1 MTKLIHP
8 LCPSC
13 GSQNMEA
20 FYQVDQAPV
29 HSVLLHHTREE
40 AMEYPQRE
48 IVLGYCQDCG
58 FVSNAAFDPSVH
70 EYDAEYES
78 TQAFSP
84 TFNTF
89 HHNLAKDL
97 VERYNLRGKQLVEIG
112 CGQGEFLKLLC
123 EIGGNNGVGFDP
135 AYIGSPYIQEAD
147 YNITFIPDFFSEK
160 YANYNGDFFCCK
172 MTLEHIHQTRQF
184 LTTVRKTIG
193 ELADTV
199 VFFQVPNARYVF
211 GDLAFWDIYY
221 EHCSYFT
228 LGSLARLFRG
238 AGFEVMDLWSG
249 YDDQY
254 IMIEARPGDS
264 ISSQALPQEESLTTF
279 RQEIERFT
287 QQTPRKVQA
296 WKDFFHTAHQTGRK
310 VVFWGGGSK
319 LVSFLTTLGVSLEQ
333 VELAVD
339 VNPRKH
345 NTYLAGSGQK
355 VVSPQTL
362 KEVQPDVVVVMNPIY
377 RDEIQ
382 NQLNQMG
389 LHPELITVQDI

>member
-13 GSQNMEA
+13 GSKNLEA
-20 FYQVDQAPV
+20 FYQVDQVPV
-29 HSVLLHHTREE
+29 HSVLLHHSQEE
-40 AMEYPQRE
+40 ALSYPKRD

-58 FVSNAAFDPSVH
+58 FVSNTAFDPNAH
-70 EYDAEYES
+70 EYEAEYES

-84 TFNTF
+84 TFNAF
-89 HHNLAKDL
+89 HQNLAKDL
-97 VERYNLRGKQLVEIG
+97 VERYNLRGKKVVEIG
-112 CGQGEFLKLLC
+112 CGQGEFLQLLC

-135 AYIGSPYIQEAD
+135 AYIGSPYIQEAA
-147 YNITFIPDFFSEK
+147 YNITFIPDYYSEK
-160 YANYNGDFFCCK
+160 YANFNGDFFCCK

-184 LTTVRKTIG
+184 LTTVRKAIG
-193 ELADTV
+193 ERADTV

-238 AGFEVMDLWSG
+238 TGFEVMDLWSG

-254 IMIEARPGDS
+254 IMIEAKPGDS
-264 ISSQALPQEESLTTF
+264 TSPKTLPQEESMAAF

-287 QQTPRKVQA
+287 QGAPRVIQA
-296 WKDFFHTAHQTGRK
+296 WKDYFRTAQQAGRK
-310 VVFWGGGSK
+310 VVLWGGGSK
-319 LVSFLTTLGVSLEQ
+319 CVAFLTTLGVSLEQ
-333 VELAVD
+333 AELAVD
-339 VNPRKH
+339 VNPRKN

-362 KEVQPDVVVVMNPIY
+362 IEVQPDVVVVMNPIY

-382 NQLNQMG
+382 NQLDQMG

>member
-8 LCPSC
+8 RCPSC
-13 GSQNMEA
+13 NSPKIEA
-20 FYQVDQAPV
+20 FYQVGQVPV

-40 AMEYPQRE
+40 AEQYPKRD

-58 FVSNAAFDPSVH
+58 FVSNTAFDPNAH

-89 HHNLAKDL
+89 HHNLASDL
-97 VERYNLRGKQLVEIG
+97 VEKYDLRGKKVVEIG
-112 CGQGEFLKLLC
+112 CGQGEFLRLLC
-123 EIGGNNGVGFDP
+123 EIGGNEGVGFDP
-135 AYIGSPYIQEAD
+135 AYIGPPYIQEGG
-147 YNITFIPDFFSEK
+147 YNLTFIPDYYTEK
-160 YANYNGDFFCCK
+160 YADFNGDFFCCK
-172 MTLEHIHQTRQF
+172 MTLEHIHQTHQF
-184 LTTVRKTIG
+184 ISTVRKAIG
-193 ELADTV
+193 EHADTV

-264 ISSQALPQEESLTTF
+264 TSSQALPQEETLPAF

-287 QQTPRKVQA
+287 QEAPRVVQA
-296 WKDFFHTAHQTGRK
+296 WKDFFLTTQVAGRK
-310 VVFWGGGSK
+310 VVLWGGGSK
-319 LVSFLTTLGVSLEQ
+319 CVSFLTTLGISWEQ
-333 VELAVD
+333 VEMAVD
-339 VNPRKH
+339 VNPRKN

-355 VVSPQTL
+355 VVSPETL
-362 KEVQPDVVVVMNPIY
+362 KQTQPDVVVVMNPIY

-389 LHPELITVQDI
+389 LHPELITVQDL